1 MLKQVQH
8 DEFSMTNIAPVLE
21 TARLTLRPFRGDDV
35 DAQAAMMGDPVV
47 MTHLGGRLPR
57 EDAWRKLLC
66 GAAQWSLFGYGYWA
80 VERRGDKRL
89 IGQVGFADFKRDMT
103 PRIEGLPEMGWLF
116 AADTFGQG
124 YASEAVAA
132 GLVWIDGALAPGQT
146 VAIIDEANHA
156 SIRVAEKAGF
166 ATREPATYRDQPI
179 LIFRR

>member
-1 MLKQVQH
+1 M
-8 DEFSMTNIAPVLE
+8 NAAPVLE
-21 TARLTLRPFRGDDV
+21 TARLILRPFRADDV

-47 MTHLGGRLPR
+47 MTHLGGKPLAR

-66 GAAQWSLFGYGYWA
+66 GAGQWSLFGYGYWA
-80 VERRGDKRL
+80 VERREDGRF
-89 IGQVGFADFKRDMT
+89 IGQVGFADFKRDIA
-103 PRIEGLPEMGWLF
+103 PSIEGLPEMGWLF

-132 GLVWIDGALAPGQT
+132 GLEWIERALAPSQT
-146 VAIIDEANHA
+146 VAIIDEANRA

-166 ATREPATYRDQPI
+166 GTREPATYRGETI